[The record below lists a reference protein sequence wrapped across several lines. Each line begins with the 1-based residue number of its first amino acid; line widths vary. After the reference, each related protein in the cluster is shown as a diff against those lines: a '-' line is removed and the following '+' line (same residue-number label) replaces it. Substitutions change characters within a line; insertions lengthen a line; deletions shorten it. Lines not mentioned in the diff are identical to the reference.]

1 MSDGIVSPY
10 EFHARSVGVYAALTL
25 ARRVVTAMPTD
36 GAGDTS
42 ALRPDDVPRTIAAAE
57 AWSWSGPLW
66 REGVLTPA
74 FDGAGPLDDVGD
86 VCDEIGAV
94 DAWAP
99 IRPMI
104 APRLFDDTRAQLE
117 AVSRDLILGGVNPG
131 VSIPVSCGVA
141 RFAARTGALM
151 FRSPASST
159 VTKLEARSTSIGARC
174 AVPVLDG
181 VDARTLLAMRE
192 TLAATLGPLRD
203 AMDETVATL
212 RSAGVTEDDLR
223 GVERGVLMP
232 AAEAYAREF
241 EAHRRVLCERADDE
255 GCRYRVRSLT
265 LGFGS
270 ADPDGVLRASVL
282 AAQSMRGRPATPR
295 AGVAPTTPTTPTN
308 AIGSRALAVCAV
320 SVRKL
325 APTTA

>member
-25 ARRVVTAMPTD
+25 ARRVLTALPTD

-42 ALRPDDVPRTIAAAE
+42 ALRPDDLPRTIATAE
-57 AWSWSGPLW
+57 AWSWSGSLW

-74 FDGAGPLDDVGD
+74 FDGAGPLDDVGG
-86 VCDEIGAV
+86 VCDEIEAI

-104 APRLFDDTRAQLE
+104 APRLFDDTRARLE
-117 AVSRDLILGGVNPG
+117 AISRDLIHGGVNPG

-141 RFAARTGALM
+141 RFASRTGALM

-159 VTKLEARSTSIGARC
+159 VMKLEARSTTIGARC

-181 VDARTLLAMRE
+181 VDARTLL
-192 TLAATLGPLRD
+192 TLRSTLEATLEPLRD

-223 GVERGVLMP
+223 GVEREVLMP
-232 AAEAYAREF
+232 AADAYAEEF

-255 GCRYRVRSLT
+255 GSRYRVRSLT
-265 LGFGS
+265 LGFGAS
-270 ADPDGVLRASVL
+270 DPDGVLRASVL
-282 AAQSMRGRPATPR
+282 AAQSMRGPTRMGKAPS
-295 AGVAPTTPTTPTN
+295 VASIPPSN
-308 AIGSRALAVCAV
+308 AIGTRALAVCAV

-325 APTTA
+325 SVAPA